1 MYHTSFI
8 RIAQKVN
15 SAEFI
20 NNKSILERM
29 PFLLAAVIQFS
40 VDFITWTMN
49 GTFYAVM
56 DKRGSEPPLA
66 AVPPAIAASVRRQC
80 APEGDVA
87 VIARS

>member
-56 DKRGSEPPLA
+56 DKRGGQS
-66 AVPPAIAASVRRQC
+66 RRWRRFLPQS
-80 APEGDVA
+80 PRQFVGS
-87 VIARS
+87 ARRKEMLP

>member
-56 DKRGSEPPLA
+56 DKRGVRA
-66 AVPPAIAASVRRQC
+66 AVGGGSSRNRRVSSSAVRAGRRC
-80 APEGDVA
+80 CRDSA
-87 VIARS
+87 